1 MKSVESEVFRS
12 NVNGHEE
19 ASATEIDDILAGEQT
34 LERWRHSHVT
44 YFMMSAQWLLLDT
57 NGDGKDE
64 EIMMTKQVPAKEA
77 EEDAR
82 EAQQETEQF
91 IQNLNDEVAELENE
105 IFPIQSKH
113 NELTHQVYRISVYS
127 SFIRLLKTS
136 RNVKLADVKRY

>member
-1 MKSVESEVFRS
+1 
-12 NVNGHEE
+12 
-19 ASATEIDDILAGEQT
+19 
-34 LERWRHSHVT
+34 
-44 YFMMSAQWLLLDT
+44 MSAQWLLLDT

-64 EIMMTKQVPAKEA
+64 EIMMTKQVPAEEA

-82 EAQQETEQF
+82 EAEQETEQF

-127 SFIRLLKTS
+127 SFIRLLKTP